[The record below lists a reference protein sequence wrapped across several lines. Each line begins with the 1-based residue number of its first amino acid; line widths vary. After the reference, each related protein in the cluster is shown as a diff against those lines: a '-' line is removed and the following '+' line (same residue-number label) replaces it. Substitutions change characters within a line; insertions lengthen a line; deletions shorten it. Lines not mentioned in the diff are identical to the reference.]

1 MMALDPDSVGRGWDQ
16 GEQFNPTTAAYDGY
30 GRGANARKV
39 ADAEDEISYLSVV
52 FPCLF
57 APYRDI

>member
-1 MMALDPDSVGRGWDQ
+1 MGGIKESNLIQQQQRMMDMA
-16 GEQFNPTTAAYDGY
+16 EE
-30 GRGANARKV
+30 ANARKV